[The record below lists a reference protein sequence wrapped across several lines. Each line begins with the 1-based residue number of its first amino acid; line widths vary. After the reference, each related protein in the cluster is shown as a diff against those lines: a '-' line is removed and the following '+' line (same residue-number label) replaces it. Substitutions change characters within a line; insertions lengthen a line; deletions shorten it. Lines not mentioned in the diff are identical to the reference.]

1 MKRTLIAFTVAITLT
16 FTIALPAA
24 AQEVQYTKRPNN
36 EMRDGPGNY
45 YPLLY
50 VFPPGIPLTIL
61 KKEGGWF
68 QSRVRGMDS
77 ANTSLAGWVSKY
89 CLVDKTP
96 ERGARRREFLMADPK
111 ASPTSVAAAIRG
123 FALRYGKT
131 DAGSVD
137 ILMKVQAARFPP
149 EEYRRF
155 RSETGQ
161 LALNRDVKP
170 DLRKRYLDEYDVTI
184 DERGVGLGVAA
195 HIANSGLTDNQRLQ
209 KYLNLVATLL
219 GEASGAYDIPVTVLV
234 LKGPRVTALALPG
247 GFIFVSERL
256 IALCQNE
263 ADLASVLA
271 HEMMHIVMKHGVK
284 EIHERIL
291 NVKMDAAMKELEE
304 EVGGETDEAEGDLED
319 LAAESY
325 DVVVNPRLQAY
336 ELEADCGAALVL
348 ARAGYDPMALAGMI
362 RRIERT
368 VMADTAVTEGNP
380 FAGMDFKRRYEA
392 IVPFINDELSD
403 VKGVLNAGRFSLYTK

>member
-1 MKRTLIAFTVAITLT
+1 MKRSLLDFTVMIILSLAI
-16 FTIALPAA
+16 AA
-24 AQEVQYTKRPNN
+24 SAAGQEVQYTKRPNN

-50 VFPPGIPLTIL
+50 VFPPGIPLTII

-68 QSRVRGMDS
+68 QSRVRGMDTIKS
-77 ANTSLAGWVSKY
+77 SLAGWISKY

-96 ERGARRREFLMADPK
+96 ERSTGKREFLMADPK

-131 DAGSVD
+131 DSGTVD
-137 ILMKVQAARFPP
+137 ILIEIQSTRFSP

-155 RSETGQ
+155 RSETAQ
-161 LALNRDVKP
+161 LDLNRDVKP
-170 DLRKRYLDEYDVTI
+170 DLKKQYLDESDVTI
-184 DERGVGLGVAA
+184 DERGVGLGVAS
-195 HIANSGLTDNQRLQ
+195 HIAASGLTDNMRLV

-219 GEASGAYDIPVTVLV
+219 TEASGAYDMPMTVFV
-234 LKGPRVTALALPG
+234 LKSPKVTALALPG

-263 ADLASVLA
+263 ADVASVLA
-271 HEMMHIVMKHGVK
+271 HEMMHVVMKHGVK
-284 EIHERIL
+284 EIHERIM

-304 EVGGETDEAEGDLED
+304 EVGGRDEVEQDLED

-325 DVVVNPRLQAY
+325 DVVVNPRLQSY
-336 ELEADCGAALVL
+336 ELEADRGAALVL
-348 ARAGYDPMALAGMI
+348 ARAGYDPMSLAGMI
-362 RRIERT
+362 RRIGRSVERDPAT
-368 VMADTAVTEGNP
+368 TENNP
-380 FAGMDFKRRYEA
+380 FAGMDFTRRYEA
-392 IVPFINDELSD
+392 IVPFIGDELSD
-403 VKGVLNAGRFSLYTK
+403 VKGVVNAGRFSLYTR